1 MKKNIVYIL
10 MIILIMSVYTGC
22 TNKQN
27 ETNGKDNVGTSDNI
41 STGNDTEDPNDVMQD
56 NNSTSEDNTEIGNTG
71 NKDEIDNGDDGNV
84 QDTTDSELLDI
95 IKKIYEIKDPG
106 LKLADTPVDL
116 SNSDSVKYYTGL
128 SDISKVKEAVVS
140 EAMIGSQAYSL
151 VLVKLNDTKD
161 AESVANEMLKGID
174 PRKWICVEAD
184 DLQIVSHDDVIMLIM
199 VSTALEESV
208 TSQQIVDAFKEV
220 CDNELDMELKK

>member
-116 SNSDSVKYYTGL
+116 SNGDSVKYYTGL
-128 SDISKVKEAVVS
+128 SDISKVKEVVAS